1 MKTKNI
7 CKRCKHYQ
15 ASIVAKYG
23 ADNIDGALPCIV
35 CADLKRRKSF
45 FVADKKGFTSDT
57 PAYRQGAL
65 IGI

>member
-45 FVADKKGFTSDT
+45 FVADKKRIDKG
-57 PAYRQGAL
+57 R
-65 IGI
+65 